1 MADTGD
7 RSGIDVGK
15 SLDSFQKIIKQAG
28 QAASASYGLVAS
40 ILLFTFIG
48 WYIDS
53 NNDTSPFWVIVGIFI
68 GILVGFYQLIK
79 TMTSKKY

>member
-1 MADTGD
+1 MADSED

-28 QAASASYGLVAS
+28 PAASASYSLVAS

-68 GILVGFYQLIK
+68 GILVGFYHLIK

>member
-1 MADTGD
+1 MADTED

-15 SLDSFQKIIKQAG
+15 SIDSFQKIIKQAG
-28 QAASASYGLVAS
+28 PAASASYGLVAS

-68 GILVGFYQLIK
+68 GILVGFYHLIK
-79 TMTSKKY
+79 TMSTKKY

>member
-1 MADTGD
+1 MADSED

-28 QAASASYGLVAS
+28 PAASASYSLVAS

-68 GILVGFYQLIK
+68 GILVGFYHLLR

>member
-1 MADTGD
+1 MADTED

-28 QAASASYGLVAS
+28 PAASASYSLVAS

>member
-1 MADTGD
+1 MADIED

-15 SLDSFQKIIKQAG
+15 SLDSFQKIIKPAG
-28 QAASASYGLVAS
+28 PAASASYGLVAS

-68 GILVGFYQLIK
+68 GILVGFYHLIK
-79 TMTSKKY
+79 TMSTKKY

>member
-1 MADTGD
+1 MADIED
-7 RSGIDVGK
+7 RAGIHIRK
-15 SLDSFQKIIKQAG
+15 SLESFQKIIKQAG
-28 QAASASYGLVAS
+28 PAASASYGLVAS